1 MEITIADIKKFL
13 EESKDSDETKA
24 FIAEIAKPA
33 EVTPDLLKKFA
44 ESDDGKIV
52 LEPMIDKRVT
62 EAVKTRDK
70 FWEKE
75 RLEPEVKKR
84 VAAEV
89 VKLNPAKDPME
100 IKFEELQRTLAEE
113 KAERAKDQLKRQI
126 VEKAQALGV
135 DAFFLED
142 YLPATPE
149 QGELYLKRI
158 ADRDKKIAE
167 KAANDLMASGKFVP
181 NGAKPQ
187 ESKIDYSKLTLEE
200 AIKLENEGKLDN

>member
-1 MEITIADIKKFL
+1 MEITIADVKKFL

-24 FIAEIAKPA
+24 FLAELVKPA
-33 EVTPDLLKKFA
+33 EVTPDMFKAYA
-44 ESDDGKIV
+44 ESDDGKVI
-52 LEPMIDKRVT
+52 LEPMVDKRVT

-89 VKLNPAKDPME
+89 LKLNPKEEPWQRE
-100 IKFEELQRTLAEE
+100 IRELKEENEKE

-126 VEKAQALGV
+126 VEKAQAIGV

-142 YLPATPE
+142 FLPPTLE

-158 ADRDKKIAE
+158 VDRDKKIAE

-181 NGAKPQ
+181 SGAKPQ
-187 ESKIDYSKLTLEE
+187 EKKIDLSKLSFED
-200 AIKLENEGKLDN
+200 AVKLELEGKLDE

>member
-13 EESKDSDETKA
+13 EETKDTEETKA
-24 FIAEIAKPA
+24 FVTEFAKPA

-44 ESDDGKIV
+44 ESDDGKVI
-52 LEPMIDKRVT
+52 LEPMVDKRVT

-89 VKLNPAKDPME
+89 LKLNPQEEPWQRE
-100 IKFEELQRTLAEE
+100 IRELKEANEIE
-113 KAERAKDQLKRQI
+113 KRERAKDNMKRQI
-126 VEKAQALGV
+126 VEKAQAMNV

-142 YLPATPE
+142 FLPPTIE

-158 ADRDKKIAE
+158 AERDKKIAE
-167 KAANDLMASGKFVP
+167 KAVNDLMASGKFVP
-181 NGAKPQ
+181 SGAKPQ
-187 ESKIDYSKLTLEE
+187 ESKIDKSKLSFEE
-200 AIKLENEGKLDN
+200 AVALEMDNKLDD